1 MFTSTKRSAD
11 RSTRARSQGG
21 AQLAALAELTLGS
34 TRARSQG
41 GAQLA
46 ALAELTLGYFG
57 KPLRG
62 KEV

>member
-21 AQLAALAELTLGS
+21 AQLAALAELTLG
-34 TRARSQG
+34 
-41 GAQLA
+41 
-46 ALAELTLGYFG
+46 YFG